1 MGFLVGDVLV
11 AAAFMS
17 YVGPF
22 LSSYREDLIKKQWL
36 PEVILDIATEE
47 KQKLTRSRTCF
58 E

>member
-22 LSSYREDLIKKQWL
+22 LSSYRDDLVKKQWL
-36 PEVILDIATEE
+36 SEVILDLTAEE
-47 KQKLTRSRTCF
+47 NI
-58 E
+58 

>member
-36 PEVILDIATEE
+36 SEVIVDVDIE
-47 KQKLTRSRTCF
+47 KKQTQTRSQTCF
-58 E
+58 D